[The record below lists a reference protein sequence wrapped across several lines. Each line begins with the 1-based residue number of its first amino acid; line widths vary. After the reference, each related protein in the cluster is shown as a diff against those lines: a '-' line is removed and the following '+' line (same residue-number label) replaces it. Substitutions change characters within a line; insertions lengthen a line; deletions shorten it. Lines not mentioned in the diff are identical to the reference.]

1 MSSSAAIFAA
11 LRPVVQ
17 GLAQTFGRTCEVV
30 LHDYSDTAHS
40 VVAVGGDVTGR
51 RPGDAMSQI
60 GMRVLAAGDAAVNEV
75 NYLTRAEDGRILR
88 CSTFPLRDADGTLV
102 GALCVNVDVSDLSRA
117 ADLLAELSGQVP
129 GGDRLPVTVFSGDLD
144 QVLASVVAGS
154 ERETGRP
161 AHLLTRSERLTVIR
175 RLQSAGAFAIRGAP
189 GRIAK
194 QFGISRAALYN
205 DLAAIAEEGKP
216 DAAAE

>member
-1 MSSSAAIFAA
+1 MDSAAAIFAA
-11 LRPVVQ
+11 LRPVVE

-30 LHDYSDTAHS
+30 LHDYSDTEHS

-60 GMRVLAAGDAAVNEV
+60 GLRVLAAGDAAVNEV
-75 NYLTRAEDGRILR
+75 NYLTRTADGRTLK
-88 CSTFPLRDADGTLV
+88 CSTFPLRGPDGALL
-102 GALCVNVDVSDLSRA
+102 GALCVNVDVSALSRA
-117 ADLLAELSGQVP
+117 AELLTELSGRAP
-129 GGDRLPVTVFSGDLD
+129 DGERLPVTVFSGDLD
-144 QVLASVVAGS
+144 QVLASVVADS

-161 AHLLTRSERLTVIR
+161 VHRLTRAERLHVIR
-175 RLQSAGAFAIRGAP
+175 RLRAAGVFAIRGAP

-205 DLAAIAEEGKP
+205 DLGAIAEEGKL